1 LRSREEPRSFYRLKT
16 GRKLW
21 SYSIEK
27 QEEKAKEA
35 KDESDIYSPKF
46 LQHEVKDEFRLIIL
60 KFLTAL
66 KVMKENHS

>member
-1 LRSREEPRSFYRLKT
+1 VNYSF
-16 GRKLW
+16 
-21 SYSIEK
+21 EN

-60 KFLTAL
+60 KFLTDIESYER
-66 KVMKENHS
+66 KP